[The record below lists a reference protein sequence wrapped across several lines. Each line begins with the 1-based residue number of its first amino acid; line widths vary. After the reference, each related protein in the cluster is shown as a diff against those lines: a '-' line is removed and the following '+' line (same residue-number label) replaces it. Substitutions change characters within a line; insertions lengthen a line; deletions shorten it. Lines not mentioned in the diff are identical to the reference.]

1 MLNLNSCVFVE
12 PSLSAIAESVTVIV
26 SPAEEAAPI
35 VIVSPLANVPEAPS
49 DVLYVPFVPFFSVSV
64 ISFVA
69 VENFVVPLEV
79 FAFSEQE
86 PAL

>member
-1 MLNLNSCVFVE
+1 ME
-12 PSLSAIAESVTVIV
+12 PSLSAVAESVTVIV

-35 VIVSPLANVPEAPS
+35 VIVSPLVNEPEAPS
-49 DVLYVPFVPFFSVSV
+49 DVLYVPFVPFFSESV

-69 VENFVVPLEV
+69 VENFVVPFDV
-79 FAFSEQE
+79 FAFREQE